1 MAEDVSKT
9 TQAKISQLQMFEQS
23 INNLLMQ
30 KQQFQQQ
37 LIEIDSALEELKTTE
52 NAYKIIANIMVKS
65 DKAKLEK
72 DGGFSKTEI
81 SNLKE
86 LNDAREKLIGK
97 DLSEK
102 LDSFIQLLEEGFH
115 NERMIFTFGKSRFSS
130 IIVSIPSF
138 SGIISCCY

>member
-72 DGGFSKTEI
+72 DLKQKKEMMEIRIKTLEKQEKTI
-81 SNLKE
+81 KEKAAEMQAEVMKE
-86 LNDAREKLIGK
+86 LKPK
-97 DLSEK
+97 K
-102 LDSFIQLLEEGFH
+102 
-115 NERMIFTFGKSRFSS
+115 
-130 IIVSIPSF
+130 
-138 SGIISCCY
+138 